1 MSSSS
6 PCLFFIFRRFR
17 LFFHLLGE
25 QAAAAAEVRG
35 EGEIGEVFG
44 RPLSDFDETPPVLL
58 ECMGY
63 VFSIKGGKLLSF
75 LFFDLFSIHNPIYI

>member
-1 MSSSS
+1 M
-6 PCLFFIFRRFR
+6 
-17 LFFHLLGE
+17 E

-63 VFSIKGGKLLSF
+63 VAF
-75 LFFDLFSIHNPIYI
+75 LQRRKTPQVFIYFWFLTYLFIDNPVQI

>member
-1 MSSSS
+1 M
-6 PCLFFIFRRFR
+6 
-17 LFFHLLGE
+17 E

-58 ECMGY
+58 ECMGW
-63 VFSIKGGKLLSF
+63 VPFFRGGKILVFMLSVF
-75 LFFDLFSIHNPIYI
+75 LPIFIYILLYKSEANAAKGLILGDGLKA